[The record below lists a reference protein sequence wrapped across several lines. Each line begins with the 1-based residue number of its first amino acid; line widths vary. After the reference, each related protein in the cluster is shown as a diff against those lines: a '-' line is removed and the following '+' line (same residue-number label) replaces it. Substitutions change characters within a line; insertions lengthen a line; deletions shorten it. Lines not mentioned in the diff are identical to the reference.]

1 MKRSG
6 LAILLIAAV
15 CSSCMWGKPAKHE
28 PDVVKD
34 TLAYKYTQFKER
46 APDCGDKADS
56 ACTVIKYSYPVF
68 TAAKSLNDT
77 IKSHLLNLFQ
87 VGEKPDTSLKALSK
101 TLIGQYMD
109 ERKDRPDVFY
119 TVDVKAKVIRQDSSL
134 TLVEVSGYGYTG
146 GAHGGFYKGFVNWN
160 SKSGKVLK
168 LDDVMAT
175 GNLSKLTAVAEKIFR
190 KNENLSDTTSL
201 ANNYF
206 FKDDKFG
213 LANEYAINP
222 TGILFFYNE
231 YEIKPYA
238 AGTTELLVPYNQ
250 IKSLLRPHTVVS
262 QYVK

>member
-1 MKRSG
+1 
-6 LAILLIAAV
+6 
-15 CSSCMWGKPAKHE
+15 MWGKPAKHA
-28 PDVVKD
+28 PDIVKD
-34 TLAYKYTQFKER
+34 TLTYKYIAFKER
-46 APDCGDKADS
+46 APDCGNKADS

-77 IKSHLLNLFQ
+77 IKTHLLNLFQ
-87 VGEKPDTSLKALSK
+87 VGEKPDTSLKDLSK

-109 ERKDRPDVFY
+109 EKKDRPDMFY

-134 TLVEVSGYGYTG
+134 TLVEISGYGYTG
-146 GAHGGFYKGFVNWN
+146 GAHGGFYKGFINWN
-160 SKSGKVLK
+160 SKMKKIVRLK
-168 LDDVMAT
+168 DVIAI

-190 KNENLSDTTSL
+190 KNENLADTASL

-206 FKDDKFG
+206 FKEDKFG

-222 TGILFFYNE
+222 TGILFFYNQ